1 MGASDGQTLNG
12 WVPEKVVRVA
22 GKILGGEKVKSR
34 LSEV

>member
-12 WVPEKVVRVA
+12 WVQEKVPQVA
-22 GKILGGEKVKSR
+22 EKILGREKVKSR